1 MNTLGQR
8 KPTKKPQ
15 QRNANPFASA
25 LAETEHA
32 LSRPQQNAN
41 PGANPFS
48 EALARTGGRFDS
60 SSAFTGSD
68 QTDAAQPSPDE
79 LKRQQEEM
87 ERKKKKEALKKK
99 LHEKVNPTDMK
110 DVFDARKKKTAQEL
124 EKTRQEL
131 KALAADI
138 AGLRRD
144 IDIAAMKHVVE
155 PGEEGTYDTNYFHQ
169 FRSFIMLLRKQI
181 KSARTWMKQ
190 AQAKK
195 SKKKKKSGKKP
206 GLEVGGGKHEQGK
219 SVFDMMHHERSSSYT
234 GN

>member
-1 MNTLGQR
+1 MNTLGQA
-8 KPTKKPQ
+8 KPAKKQQ
-15 QRNANPFASA
+15 QRGSNPFASA
-25 LAETEHA
+25 LAETEHS
-32 LSRPQQNAN
+32 LGRSRQESTQ
-41 PGANPFS
+41 GTNPFS

-60 SSAFTGSD
+60 GSAFTGSD
-68 QTDAAQPSPDE
+68 QNPAQPSPEE
-79 LKRQQEEM
+79 LKRQQEEL
-87 ERKKKKEALKKK
+87 ERKKKKEAMKRK
-99 LHEKVNPTDMK
+99 LHDKVNPTDMK
-110 DVFDARKKKTAQEL
+110 DVFDARKRKTAEEL

-131 KALAADI
+131 KGLAADI
-138 AGLRRD
+138 AKLRQD
-144 IDIAAMKHVVE
+144 VDIAAMKHVVE
-155 PGEEGTYDTNYFHQ
+155 PGEDGTYDTNYFHQ

-195 SKKKKKSGKKP
+195 SKKKKKRGKQP